1 MSEWFIEDEAVRID
15 YPDGA
20 WIEVKSELTQRDQD
34 YITNAMMTYKGK
46 EMEVKIGRLALLER
60 MVIKWSFSV
69 PVNSDNLSKLRR
81 KYRQPL
87 LERCDQLNSEA
98 YDYLSKNS
106 ETASSD
112 QQPKD
117 S

>member
-1 MSEWFIEDEAVRID
+1 MSEFFIEDETVRLD
-15 YPDGA
+15 YADGQ
-20 WIEVKSELTQRDQD
+20 WVDVKSELTQRDQD